1 MRRVLPAGSRNVRA
15 GNVPLMQTNDLT
27 PEKLRE
33 LADLRPDNARVLSL
47 FINLDP
53 TEFAT
58 PPARGSEARSV
69 LDQAERSIKELK
81 ENDSL
86 TPDEQKALRDDI
98 ERAREWFNNGDF
110 DAKGA
115 HGLALYL
122 AGPANLFEVI
132 KLPRPVQ
139 TNAIVDDSP
148 YIEPIADLGSQ
159 KRWGVL
165 LVSRRNGRILRGTTD
180 GLREVD
186 QVWDETHGQHD
197 QGGWSQARYQRSVEE
212 EKKDHVRAVLDVLFE
227 HHKRAPFDCLLVG
240 CGEELYPD
248 VQQYLHPYLKERL
261 IGRFDVDVEASSPGD
276 VAKAAKPAMEEH
288 ESKREREALDRL
300 IEGVRSPDGHG
311 VSGLEDTLGA
321 LNEQRVE
328 KLLINSGF
336 AEPGAQCPQ
345 CGSLYREATKRCP
358 ADETPTEHRDSIT
371 EPAIERAL
379 AQSAEVLV
387 VRFHGTDVEP
397 LGNIG
402 AVLRF

>member
-1 MRRVLPAGSRNVRA
+1 
-15 GNVPLMQTNDLT
+15 MQTNDLT

-33 LADLRPDNARVLSL
+33 LADLRPDKARVLSL
-47 FINLDP
+47 FVNLDP

-58 PPARGSEARSV
+58 PPARGSEVRSV

-81 ENDSL
+81 ENDGL
-86 TPDEQKALRDDI
+86 THEQLTALRADI

-122 AGPANLFEVI
+122 AGPADLFEIV

-139 TNAIVDDSP
+139 TNAVIDDSP

-165 LVSRRNGRILRGTTD
+165 LISRRNGRILRGTSD

-186 QVWDETHGQHD
+186 QVWDDTHGQHD

-227 HHKRAPFDCLLVG
+227 HHQRAPIDCLLVG
-240 CGEELYPD
+240 CNEELYPD
-248 VQQYLHPYLKERL
+248 VQAYLHPYLKERL
-261 IGRFDVDVEASSPGD
+261 LGRFDVDVENTSAED
-276 VAKAAKPAMEEH
+276 VLKAAKPAIEKH
-288 ESKREREALDRL
+288 ESQREREALDTL
-300 IEGVRSPDGHG
+300 IERVNAGGRGAA
-311 VSGLEDTLGA
+311 GLGDTLEA

-328 KLLINSGF
+328 KLLINYGF
-336 AEPGAQCPQ
+336 DEPGAQCPQ
-345 CGSLYREATKRCP
+345 CGSLYLADVTECP
-358 ADETPTEHRDSIT
+358 ADGTPTEPREPIT
-371 EPAIERAL
+371 ESAIERAL
-379 AQSAEVLV
+379 LQSAEVHV
-387 VRFHGTDVEP
+387 VRYHAEDLEP

-402 AVLRF
+402 AVFRF

>member
-1 MRRVLPAGSRNVRA
+1 
-15 GNVPLMQTNDLT
+15 MQTNDLT

-47 FINLDP
+47 FLNLDP

-58 PPARGSEARSV
+58 PPARGSEVRSV
-69 LDQAERSIKELK
+69 IDQAERSLKELK
-81 ENDSL
+81 ENDGL
-86 TPDEQKALRDDI
+86 THDELKALRDDI
-98 ERAREWFNNGDF
+98 DRAREWFNNGDF

-122 AGPANLFEVI
+122 AGPAGLFEVV

-139 TNAIVDDSP
+139 TNAVVDDSP
-148 YIEPIADLGSQ
+148 YIEPIADLTS
-159 KRWGVL
+159 RAHWGVL
-165 LVSRRNGRILRGTTD
+165 LVSRRNGRILRGTSD

-186 QVWDETHGQHD
+186 QVWDDTHGQHD

-227 HHKRAPFDCLLVG
+227 HHKRAPVDCLLVG
-240 CGEELYPD
+240 CNEELYPD

-261 IGRFDVDVEASSPGD
+261 VGRFDVDVEVSKPED
-276 VAKAAKPAMEEH
+276 VFKAAQPKIEEH
-288 ESKREREALDRL
+288 ESQRERDALDRL
-300 IEGVRSPDGHG
+300 TDGVNAGGRG
-311 VSGLEDTLGA
+311 VAGVERTLDA

-328 KLLINSGF
+328 KLLVNYGF
-336 AEPGAQCPQ
+336 DPPGTQCPQ
-345 CGSLYREATKRCP
+345 CRALYQEDVARCP
-358 ADETPTEHRDSIT
+358 ADDTPTERRDSII
-371 EPAIERAL
+371 EPAFERAL
-379 AQSAEVLV
+379 AQSAEVIV
-387 VRFHGTDVEP
+387 VRYNGPEIEE

>member
-1 MRRVLPAGSRNVRA
+1 
-15 GNVPLMQTNDLT
+15 MQTNDLT

-33 LADLRPDNARVLSL
+33 LADLRPGNARVLSL
-47 FINLDP
+47 FLNLDP

-58 PPARGSEARSV
+58 PPARGSEVRSLV
-69 LDQAERSIKELK
+69 DQAERSAKELK
-81 ENDSL
+81 ESGSL
-86 TPDEQKALRDDI
+86 TPEEQKALRDDI
-98 ERAREWFNNGDF
+98 DRAREWFNNGDF

-115 HGLALYL
+115 HGLALFVS
-122 AGPANLFEVI
+122 GPADLFDVV

-139 TNAIVDDSP
+139 TNVVVDDSP
-148 YIEPIADLGSQ
+148 YIEPIADLGSR

-180 GLREVD
+180 GFREVD
-186 QVWDETHGQHD
+186 QVWDDTHGQHD

-227 HHKRAPFDCLLVG
+227 HHKRAPIDCLLVG
-240 CGEELYPD
+240 CAEELYPD

-261 IGRFDVDVEASSPGD
+261 IGRFDVDVENTGPEA
-276 VAKAAKPAMEEH
+276 VAKAAAPKMEAH
-288 ESKREREALDRL
+288 ESQSERDALDRL
-300 IEGVRSPDGHG
+300 IEGVRSPDGRG

-328 KLLINSGF
+328 KLLINFGF
-336 AEPGAQCPQ
+336 NEAGTQCPQ
-345 CGSLYREATKRCP
+345 CGSVYTAYVDSCP
-358 ADETPTEHRDSIT
+358 ADGTPTEKRDQVT

-379 AQSAEVLV
+379 AQSAEVHV
-387 VRFHGTDVEP
+387 VRYHGTDIEP